1 MGASAAADF
10 RLVGSLSRLKPRGR
24 FDRVETKRRD
34 MVSTR
39 GRARSSLLQAP
50 DGRLSAEPLDA
61 ESPQFYAC
69 IGLQGRGS
77 AGSRRRGFVGGHASV
92 RRELAS
98 GMKRTRHQR
107 VPSVRRR
114 ALQII
119 AANPDGC
126 TEVTRAL
133 HLMNP
138 VGAERGLGGWGR
150 EAGLNKARPVSGQAL
165 TQTLDRHVANLGS
178 QSQELKRKPA
188 VGEPM
193 ISRFLSRHVLKK
205 FWIKL
210 TARLRAPDS
219 QHATRPAARQRP
231 RPDAEIVRWGSF
243 IVASPSPGASFDDLV
258 GARERLRHDEAVSAS
273 ARAASRASS

>member
-1 MGASAAADF
+1 MTWFPSE
-10 RLVGSLSRLKPRGR
+10 VGP
-24 FDRVETKRRD
+24 
-34 MVSTR
+34 
-39 GRARSSLLQAP
+39 GRAFPGSGWTSYPQDPSTLNC
-50 DGRLSAEPLDA
+50 
-61 ESPQFYAC
+61 PQFYAC

-133 HLMNP
+133 HLINP

-178 QSQELKRKPA
+178 QSQSSKRKPA

-210 TARLRAPDS
+210 TARLRAPNS

-231 RPDAEIVRWGSF
+231 RPDAEIVGGEVSSW
-243 IVASPSPGASFDDLV
+243 P
-258 GARERLRHDEAVSAS
+258 LRHPSSCMSRKEHCEGRRGSNHDTALVATGSPQ
-273 ARAASRASS
+273 ASRKLDRE